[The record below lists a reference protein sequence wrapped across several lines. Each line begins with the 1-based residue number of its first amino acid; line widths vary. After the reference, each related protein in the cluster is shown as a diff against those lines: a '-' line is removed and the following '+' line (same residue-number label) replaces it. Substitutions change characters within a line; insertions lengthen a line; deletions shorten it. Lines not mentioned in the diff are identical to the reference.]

1 MPETHTSGR
10 PASADPLKLPSLLR
24 PSIEAAIAES
34 KIRGDIPATLHTAL
48 RDAGAFRLLTPR
60 EFGGSETPLT
70 DVLRIYENFG
80 RIDASVGLRVW
91 NANFGFMGALISES
105 GAAQIWSE
113 GAEPTLAN
121 SGMPGAAVPV
131 DGGYR
136 LSGHWKIVSGI
147 HAADWLI
154 AVGVVSENGQPRIT
168 QAGAPDIRL
177 CAVRRDQLKAD
188 DTWNVSGMRGTGSN
202 DVLAED
208 AFIPTDLVTPP
219 LDTPARID
227 QKLYRG
233 FFPALVFPG
242 CTAVVIGVAQSA
254 IDEMVKL
261 ASGKRAFAGGTI
273 AEAARTQYT
282 LAKSETA
289 LHAARLLLLSAAES
303 LQTTAER
310 RETVTLE
317 QRALL
322 RAAMT
327 HAAQVSRQ
335 ALVAMYEL
343 ASSSALYRG
352 NPIERYFRDGM
363 AALQHANQS
372 TQFLEAAGRVRL
384 GLDPGLP
391 LF

>member
-1 MPETHTSGR
+1 VPETHTSGR

-60 EFGGSETPLT
+60 EFGFSETPLT

-80 RIDASVGLRVW
+80 HIDASVGLLVW
-91 NANFGFMGALISES
+91 NANYGFMGALLNES

-121 SGMPGAAVPV
+121 SSMPGAAVPV

-147 HAADWLI
+147 HAADWFI

>member
-1 MPETHTSGR
+1 VPETHTSGR

-80 RIDASVGLRVW
+80 HIDASVGLLVW
-91 NANFGFMGALISES
+91 NANYGFMGALLNES

-121 SGMPGAAVPV
+121 SSMPGAAVPV

-289 LHAARLLLLSAAES
+289 LHAARLLLWSAAES

>member
-34 KIRGDIPATLHTAL
+34 EIRGDIPATLHAEL

-80 RIDASVGLRVW
+80 HIDASVGLRVW
-91 NANFGFMGALISES
+91 NANYGFMGALLNES

-121 SGMPGAAVPV
+121 SSMPGAAVPV

-147 HAADWLI
+147 HAADWFI

-177 CAVRRDQLKAD
+177 CAVRRDQLKVD

-202 DVLAED
+202 DVLVED

>member
-1 MPETHTSGR
+1 MPKTHTSRR
-10 PASADPLKLPSLLR
+10 PASVDPLELPSLLR
-24 PSIEAAIAES
+24 PSIVAAIAES
-34 KIRGDIPATLHTAL
+34 EIRGDIPATLHAEL
-48 RDAGAFRLLTPR
+48 RDAGAFRLLAPR

-80 RIDASVGLRVW
+80 RIDASVGLLVW
-91 NANFGFMGALISES
+91 NANDGLMGALLSAS
-105 GAAQIWSE
+105 GAAQIWRD
-113 GAEPTLAN
+113 GAEPTLAT

-147 HAADWLI
+147 HAADWFI
-154 AVGVVSENGQPRIT
+154 AVGVVTENGQPRIT

-177 CAVRRDQLKAD
+177 CAVHRDQLKVD

-202 DVLAED
+202 DVLVED
-208 AFIPTDLVTPP
+208 AFIPTDLVTPS

-227 QKLYRG
+227 RKLYRG
-233 FFPALVFPG
+233 YFPALVFPG

-254 IDEMVKL
+254 LDEMVKL
-261 ASGKRAFAGGTI
+261 ASGKKAFAGGTI

-303 LQTTAER
+303 LQTTAEC

-322 RAAMT
+322 PAART

-335 ALVAMYEL
+335 ALVAMYEI
-343 ASSSALYRG
+343 ASSSALSRG

>member
-1 MPETHTSGR
+1 MPETHTSSR
-10 PASADPLKLPSLLR
+10 PASVDPLELPSLLR

-34 KIRGDIPATLHTAL
+34 EIRGDIPAALHAEL
-48 RDAGAFRLLTPR
+48 RDAGAFRLLAPR

-80 RIDASVGLRVW
+80 RIDASVGLLVW
-91 NANFGFMGALISES
+91 NANYGFMGALLSES
-105 GAAQIWSE
+105 GAAQIWGD

-147 HAADWLI
+147 HAADWFI
-154 AVGVVSENGQPRIT
+154 AVGVVTENGQPRIT

-177 CAVRRDQLKAD
+177 CAVHRDQLKVD

-202 DVLAED
+202 DVLVED
-208 AFIPTDLVTPP
+208 AFIPTDLVTPS

-227 QKLYRG
+227 RKLYRG
-233 FFPALVFPG
+233 YFPALVFPG

-254 IDEMVKL
+254 LDEMVKL
-261 ASGKRAFAGGTI
+261 ASGKQAFAGGTI

>member
-1 MPETHTSGR
+1 
-10 PASADPLKLPSLLR
+10 
-24 PSIEAAIAES
+24 
-34 KIRGDIPATLHTAL
+34 
-48 RDAGAFRLLTPR
+48 
-60 EFGGSETPLT
+60 
-70 DVLRIYENFG
+70 VLRIYENFG
-80 RIDASVGLRVW
+80 RIDASVGLLVW
-91 NANFGFMGALISES
+91 NANYGFMGALLSAS
-105 GAAQIWSE
+105 GAAQIWGE